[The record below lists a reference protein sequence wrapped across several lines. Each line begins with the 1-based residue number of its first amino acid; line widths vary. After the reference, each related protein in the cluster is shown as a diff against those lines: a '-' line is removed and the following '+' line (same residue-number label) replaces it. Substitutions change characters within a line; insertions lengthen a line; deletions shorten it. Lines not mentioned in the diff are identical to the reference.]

1 MNDTLAK
8 VKDGV
13 TGVTDIV
20 MHLVALAI
28 LVEVVYGTGIF
39 GMGIIKNVMEIINS
53 LGASGFAGL
62 VSLLVLVGLF
72 RTRSKAE

>member
-1 MNDTLAK
+1 MNDTLTK
-8 VKDGV
+8 VKEGV

-39 GMGIIKNVMEIINS
+39 GMGIIKNVMGIINS

-72 RTRSKAE
+72 RTRNKAE

>member
-1 MNDTLAK
+1 MNDTLTK
-8 VKDGV
+8 VKEGV

-72 RTRSKAE
+72 RTRNKAE

>member
-39 GMGIIKNVMEIINS
+39 GMGIIKNVMEIINA